1 MDGPMG
7 AIQTSLR
14 TSRSPRHR
22 GAARLARSN
31 MFSWGVSILAHLL
44 VFAVL
49 YPLVYS
55 EEVQTRRVVIP
66 EARLAPLVEATPDRP
81 PPAVRINR
89 RLEPTLAPRL
99 DDHLIAADRL
109 LPSIEADVLP
119 APLLPTDGTAALSGA
134 GSVVAASQTGPMS
147 TFFGIAGNAYKIVY
161 VVDLSGSLVLNE
173 RLVLSEIRRSVQA
186 LIPTQQFNIVL
197 TYNEQVFE
205 FRPATLVWANSE
217 HKKQAEAFL
226 SRVVTAGN
234 AREEEAMARAFAARP
249 ELIYF
254 LSDGAYHDIDPTNEN
269 APKTSLETRLDQL
282 NARREVKIT
291 VIGFEPL
298 PGPRSVL
305 ERIAR
310 DHGGNFRTV
319 VPQ

>member
-1 MDGPMG
+1 MA
-7 AIQTSLR
+7 AIQTSPR
-14 TSRSPRHR
+14 TSRRLR
-22 GAARLARSN
+22 YRWAARLARSS

-89 RLEPTLAPRL
+89 RPEPALAPTP
-99 DDHLIAADRL
+99 DEHLIAADRF

-119 APLLPTDGTAALSGA
+119 VPLLPTDETAAPAAVGA
-134 GSVVAASQTGPMS
+134 AVAVSQTGPMS
-147 TFFGIAGNAYKIVY
+147 TFFGMAGNAYKIVY

-173 RLVLSEIRRSVQA
+173 KLVLSEIRRSVQA

-205 FRPATLVWANSE
+205 FKPGTLVWANSE

-254 LSDGAYHDIDPTNEN
+254 LSDGAYHDIDPTNDK

-282 NARREVKIT
+282 DPRHEVKIT

-310 DHGGNFRTV
+310 NHGGNFRTM

>member
-1 MDGPMG
+1 MG
-7 AIQTSLR
+7 AVQTSFKIPTR
-14 TSRSPRHR
+14 THHR
-22 GAARLARSN
+22 RAAQLARSKA
-31 MFSWGVSILAHLL
+31 FSWGVSVFAHLV

-55 EEVQTRRVVIP
+55 EEVQPRRVIIP
-66 EARLAPLVEATPDRP
+66 EARLAPVAEATPDQP

-89 RLEPTLAPRL
+89 RPEPTLTPAR
-99 DDHLIAADRL
+99 DDHVIAADRSLPL
-109 LPSIEADVLP
+109 LVEADILP
-119 APLLPTDGTAALSGA
+119 VPLPPADGAAALA
-134 GSVVAASQTGPMS
+134 GVGSPVTASQTGPAS
-147 TFFGIAGNAYKIVY
+147 TFFGMAGNAYRIVY

-173 RLVLSEIRRSVQA
+173 KLVLSEIRRSVQA

-205 FRPATLVWANSE
+205 LRPGTLVWANSQ
-217 HKKQAEAFL
+217 HKKEAEAFL
-226 SRVVTAGN
+226 SRLVTAGN
-234 AREEEAMARAFAARP
+234 AKEEEAMARAFAARP

-254 LSDGAYHDIDPTNEN
+254 LSDGAYHDIHPTNEN
-269 APKTSLETRLDQL
+269 PPKTALETRLEQL
-282 NARREVKIT
+282 NPGRDVRIT

-319 VPQ
+319 VPK